1 MVLNACS
8 TCESNVSWAFPSK
21 KCHELREKCHEL
33 SYTAGHAMSFVKQM
47 ESSLQETSCY
57 SFYYRDSSSHAKDN
71 LGFYMTTKIN
81 IN

>member
-1 MVLNACS
+1 MS
-8 TCESNVSWAFPSK
+8 FSIK
-21 KCHELREKCHEL
+21 KMCHELREKCHEL